1 MACISDECYYHR
13 KQKSYRQNT
22 FFNIDQLTRDAV
34 STVANV
40 IEGKQGSSKKDF
52 KNFYAIA
59 LKSANETKYWIC
71 PEWDNEIVKVDK

>member
-1 MACISDECYYHR
+1 MACEQSERSDGTELWVEKLRPSTSRLKSQNSKRYTNSILDECYYHR

-40 IEGKQGSSKKDF
+40 IEGK
-52 KNFYAIA
+52 
-59 LKSANETKYWIC
+59 
-71 PEWDNEIVKVDK
+71 